1 MTLDN
6 NTQQF
11 SDAIRAASERLN
23 IAAIYI
29 EKDYWI
35 TKILQQLSRTF
46 CMVDRRHGLLAGHI

>member
-29 EKDYWI
+29 E
-35 TKILQQLSRTF
+35 
-46 CMVDRRHGLLAGHI
+46 